1 LNNERGFTLAELLVA
16 CAIIG
21 FVMAGIFTLQQQGQ
35 SAYLWGSARVEVQ
48 QNARLALDLM
58 TRELRSAQSVTTMGA
73 NCNNAT
79 GATTITFVD
88 SGSTTITYTLS
99 GTILQRTVTATTSD
113 VTAGVET
120 FRIFCYRSDG
130 YSFAAAAADIRSITV
145 QIGTRTEANPAAGQA
160 GAQHAHVESRVKLRN
175 L

>member
-1 LNNERGFTLAELLVA
+1 MNNERGFTLTELLVA

-21 FVMAGIFTLQQQGQ
+21 MVMAGIFTLQQQGQ

-58 TRELRSAQSVTTMGA
+58 TRELRSATSITAVGG
-73 NCNNAT
+73 NCNSS

-88 SGSTTITYTLS
+88 SGSNAVVYNLTGTT
-99 GTILQRTVTATTSD
+99 LQRNAID
-113 VTAGVET
+113 VIAGVET
-120 FRIFCYRSDG
+120 FGIFCYQADG
-130 YSFAAAAADIRSITV
+130 YTGTTTVGDIRSIRV

-160 GAQHAHVESRVKLRN
+160 GAQHAIVESRVKLRN